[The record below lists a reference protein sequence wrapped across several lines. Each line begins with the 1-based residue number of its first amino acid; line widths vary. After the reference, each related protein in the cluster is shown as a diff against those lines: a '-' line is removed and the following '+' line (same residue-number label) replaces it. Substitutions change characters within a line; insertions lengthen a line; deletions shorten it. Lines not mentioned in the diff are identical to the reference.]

1 MRPSN
6 IDAAKHSRAILKLL
20 VERFRQVWPQVKV
33 LFRADSGF
41 CRWKLLRWCDRHG
54 VDYIV
59 GIAKNSRLLELAEP
73 LMSQAQH
80 QFEASGQNQR
90 LFAEA
95 EYAAKTWDRQRRTD
109 GSAAPGASDRHAV
122 AGSANAD
129 DPAETVEDRRPRG
142 HQHAK
147 DRAVH
152 LASGYLLRE
161 LLRNLVN
168 RRSPASLNLSG

>member
-1 MRPSN
+1 M
-6 IDAAKHSRAILKLL
+6 
-20 VERFRQVWPQVKV
+20 ERFRQVWPQVKV

-109 GSAAPGASDRHAV
+109 GSASPGASDRHAV
-122 AGSANAD
+122 AGTQMPTIRLKLLKIGARVVTS
-129 DPAETVEDRRPRG
+129 TRRI
-142 HQHAK
+142 
-147 DRAVH
+147 VLH

-168 RRSPASLNLSG
+168 RRSPASLNLSE